1 MIPCLKPYPA
11 MKDSGVDTL
20 GAVPAHW
27 EVTRLGH
34 LGRLFKG
41 RGASR
46 EDEAPTGIPCIRYGD
61 LYTRHNYFIH
71 DSRAHIAEERA
82 NDYTPIE
89 YGDVLFAASGE
100 TIDEIGKSAVNL
112 IEGEAYCGGDV
123 IIFRPS
129 QRIDSR
135 YMGYV
140 TDFRPAA
147 IQKARM
153 GRGFTVIHIYG
164 DELKRLA
171 MPLPPVPEQTAI
183 ARFLDHAD
191 RRIQRY
197 IHTKQKLIALLEEQK
212 QAVIH
217 EAVTGRIDVRT
228 GKPYSDYKP
237 SGIGWL
243 GDVPAHWELL
253 RFGRLITL
261 DVGFPFRSEDF
272 TQAESDMRLLR
283 GINVAPGRLRWDDV
297 VRWPAINVEAFS
309 EYLIE
314 MGDIV
319 LGMDRPIIGNGVRVA
334 VASEADA
341 PSLLLQR
348 VARIRPV
355 GKRLLREFAL
365 RLLGSKGFSDYLA
378 PIFTGISVPHLSPE
392 QIRGF
397 PIALPGMA
405 EQRAIIGYVNCG
417 VHEAQSATD
426 RAQRQIDLLQEY
438 RTKLIADVVTGKLD
452 VRAAAAAL
460 PEEPDDPD
468 ATEGDC
474 PGASGRDDVRG
485 DLDRR
490 TVVPATQ
497 EAMTS

>member
-1 MIPCLKPYPA
+1 MIPGLKPYPA

-27 EVTRLGH
+27 EVTRLAH
-34 LGRLFKG
+34 IGRLFKG
-41 RGASR
+41 RGASK

-71 DSRAHIAEERA
+71 DSRACIAEERA

-135 YMGYV
+135 YMGCA

-164 DELKRLA
+164 GELKRLA
-171 MPLPPVPEQTAI
+171 MPLPPVPEQAAI
-183 ARFLDHAD
+183 ARFLDYAD

-197 IHTKQKLIALLEEQK
+197 IRAKQKLITLLEEQK

-217 EAVTGRIDVRT
+217 EAVTGRIDVRI

-237 SGIGWL
+237 SHIEWL
-243 GDVPAHWELL
+243 GDVPAHWHTKKL
-253 RFGRLITL
+253 RQCVKSVGGMTPSMEDRRFWNGDVPWVTPKDMKREAISDSSVRVSKVALDETPLRL
-261 DVGFPFRSEDF
+261 
-272 TQAESDMRLLR
+272 
-283 GINVAPGRLRWDDV
+283 VAPRAVLMV
-297 VRWPAINVEAFS
+297 VRGMILAREVPIAWTTSSVTVNQDMKALIPNEGIDAEYLARVLAAAQDALASLVDVAGHGTRRLPTERWQNLEIAVSPAIEQTC
-309 EYLIE
+309 
-314 MGDIV
+314 IV
-319 LGMDRPIIGNGVRVA
+319 DFLNRATTKIDQAISSVCREV
-334 VASEADA
+334 DC
-341 PSLLLQR
+341 
-348 VARIRPV
+348 
-355 GKRLLREFAL
+355 LR
-365 RLLGSKGFSDYLA
+365 
-378 PIFTGISVPHLSPE
+378 
-392 QIRGF
+392 
-397 PIALPGMA
+397 
-405 EQRAIIGYVNCG
+405 
-417 VHEAQSATD
+417 
-426 RAQRQIDLLQEY
+426 EY
-438 RTKLIADVVTGKLD
+438 RTRLIADIVTGKLD
-452 VRAAAAAL
+452 VRAAAAL
-460 PEEPDDPD
+460 PEEPEEPDDPD
-468 ATEGDC
+468 AAEGGR
-474 PGASGRDDVRG
+474 PGAAGRDDVPG
-485 DLDRR
+485 DLDGG

-497 EAMTS
+497 EAMIS

>member
-1 MIPCLKPYPA
+1 MIPDLKPYPA
-11 MKDSGVDTL
+11 MKDFGVDTL

-27 EVTRLGH
+27 EVTRLGR

-41 RGASR
+41 RGASK

-61 LYTRHNYFIH
+61 LYTRHSYFIH
-71 DSRAHIAEERA
+71 DSRAFIAEERA

-112 IEGEAYCGGDV
+112 IKGEAYCGGDV

-171 MPLPPVPEQTAI
+171 MPLPPVPEQAAI

-197 IHTKQKLIALLEEQK
+197 LHARQKLIALLEEQK
-212 QAVIH
+212 QASIDQAVMGQSGPRT
-217 EAVTGRIDVRT
+217 EALHPAYRDSQVSGLGSIPKHWRLVRLKDAAQVQTGLTLGKDYRKSATVTRQYLRVANVQHGRLDLREVKEIDVPLNEARST
-228 GKPYSDYKP
+228 T
-237 SGIGWL
+237 L
-243 GDVPAHWELL
+243 LNGDVLMTEGGDIDKLGRGCLWQDEIPDCLHQNHIFAVRCNRELL
-253 RFGRLITL
+253 IPEFLVALMRSQHGRAYFQRTAKRTTNLASTNSTTL
-261 DVGFPFRSEDF
+261 R
-272 TQAESDMRLLR
+272 A
-283 GINVAPGRLRWDDV
+283 
-297 VRWPAINVEAFS
+297 
-309 EYLIE
+309 
-314 MGDIV
+314 
-319 LGMDRPIIGNGVRVA
+319 
-334 VASEADA
+334 
-341 PSLLLQR
+341 
-348 VARIRPV
+348 
-355 GKRLLREFAL
+355 
-365 RLLGSKGFSDYLA
+365 
-378 PIFTGISVPHLSPE
+378 
-392 QIRGF
+392 F
-397 PIALPGMA
+397 PIPLPPVD
-405 EQRAIIGYVNCG
+405 EQRYMLAKVSRETQTLETAIRRTERGT
-417 VHEAQSATD
+417 ELM
-426 RAQRQIDLLQEY
+426 REY
-438 RTKLIADVVTGKLD
+438 RACVIADVVTGKLD

-460 PEEPDDPD
+460 PEELDEPD
-468 ATEGDC
+468 AAEGDC
-474 PGASGRDDVRG
+474 PGAAGRDDARG

-490 TVVPATQ
+490 SVVPATQ
-497 EAMTS
+497 EEMTS